1 MIYIFCTNNKLG
13 INIGHIENIIFIFA
27 LKLIANISGIYIY
40 THDSQLMVPEAN
52 PFRSQFINRKED
64 RPLGR

>member
-13 INIGHIENIIFIFA
+13 INVEHIENIIFIFA
-27 LKLIANISGIYIY
+27 LKLIANISGIY